1 MATKIRPELSIKN
14 KYHIDKHRHY
24 ELKHFCLQYP
34 TWKRTYS
41 EIDNFN
47 VTAAS
52 IDKMPSGNLP
62 GDPTSKHAIAKSSL
76 AERIE
81 MIERVAKEADIQLY
95 DYILKAVTE
104 GLSYTYLKS
113 RLDIPCGKD
122 MYYDRY
128 RRFFWLLHKVR
139 DSEENQNDIPRT

>member
-1 MATKIRPELSIKN
+1 MATKIRPELSLKN

-34 TWKRTYS
+34 AWKRKHA
-41 EIDNFN
+41 EFEDLGVI
-47 VTAAS
+47 VAS
-52 IDKMPSGNLP
+52 IDRMPSGNLP
-62 GDPTSKHAIAKSSL
+62 GDPTAKRAL
-76 AERIE
+76 AKARLTERIN
-81 MIERVAKEADIQLY
+81 MIERIAREADEQLY
-95 DYILKAVTE
+95 NYILKAVTE

-128 RRFFWLLHKVR
+128 RRFFWLLNKVR
-139 DSEENQNDIPRT
+139 D

>member
-1 MATKIRPELSIKN
+1 MATQIRPELSIKN

-34 TWKRTYS
+34 EWKRTYTELS
-41 EIDNFN
+41 NCGIQSS
-47 VTAAS
+47 AAS
-52 IDKMPSGNLP
+52 RMPSSNLP
-62 GDPTSKHAIAKSSL
+62 GDPTAKRAMAKARL
-76 AERIE
+76 VERIE
-81 MIERVAKEADIQLY
+81 MIEKIAKEADDYLW

-113 RLDIPCGKD
+113 KLNIPCGKD

-128 RRFFWLLHKVR
+128 RRFFWLLNNVR
-139 DSEENQNDIPRT
+139 D

>member
-41 EIDNFN
+41 EIDDFN
-47 VTAAS
+47 VS
-52 IDKMPSGNLP
+52 VSSFDKMPSNNLQ
-62 GDPTSKHAIAKSSL
+62 GDPTSKRAITKSSL

-81 MIERVAKEADIQLY
+81 MIERVAKEADIQLC

-139 DSEENQNDIPRT
+139 D